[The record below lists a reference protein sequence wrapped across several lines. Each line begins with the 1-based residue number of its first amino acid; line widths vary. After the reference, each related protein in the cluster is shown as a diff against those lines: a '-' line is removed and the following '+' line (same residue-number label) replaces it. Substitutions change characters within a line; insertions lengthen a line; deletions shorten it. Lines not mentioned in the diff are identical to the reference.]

1 MRSTPVYTLAAMD
14 RPRRRNLT
22 HPPIQVNVPS
32 LDRLFTAI
40 DPTPLPDR
48 DIDDDVE
55 HFIVSWAEEYPTDVK
70 LSVEIVS
77 RQTANAETI
86 GLVEES
92 LHRFFVYRAG
102 VVARDLHLLL
112 RDGRLA
118 LLIGLAALSTFIGL
132 SQLLTR
138 FGGGAVLRLVEEGLA
153 VAGWVAMWRPMEIFL
168 YEWWPIRRRRRVY
181 TRLSEAPVQVVSAA

>member
-1 MRSTPVYTLAAMD
+1 MRPEPAYTLAVMD
-14 RPRRRNLT
+14 RPRRRNPT
-22 HPPIQVNVPS
+22 HPPIQVNVPN
-32 LDRLFTAI
+32 LDRLFTSI

-55 HFIVSWAEEYPTDVK
+55 HFIVSWAQEFPTDAK
-70 LSVEIVS
+70 LEVEIVS
-77 RQTANAETI
+77 RQTANSETTE
-86 GLVEES
+86 LVEES

-118 LLIGLAALSTFIGL
+118 LLIGLAALSAFIGL

-138 FGGGAVLRLVEEGLA
+138 LGGGALLRLVEEGLA

-168 YEWWPIRRRRRVY
+168 YEWWPIRRKRRIY
-181 TRLSEAPVQVVSAA
+181 ERLSQAPVRVVSAA